1 MAPARQQGEVVV
13 FDKAY
18 VDFKHLKTL
27 SNKST
32 HKKDALK
39 KQVSLYSIAP
49 QKHSFHKKWDG
60 CEKTVFRRKNAGVD
74 SGTIVINMKNGE
86 HL

>member
-1 MAPARQQGEVVV
+1 MKAGEVVV
-13 FDKAY
+13 LDKAY

-32 HKKDALK
+32 HKKRCLEK
-39 KQVSLYSIAP
+39 TGLLVLSIAP
-49 QKHSFHKKWDG
+49 QNTHSIKKWDG
-60 CEKTVFRRKNAGVD
+60 CEKTVFSAKNAGVD